1 MLNAHQITTM
11 TESEMDSFLKAL
23 LVQYL
28 EKKHGIFD
36 TNLLN
41 EILNFALEEGLI
53 ENQDN
58 GQKNLVLNRIYPAL
72 FPIPTE

>member
-1 MLNAHQITTM
+1 MLTAHQITTM
-11 TESEMDSFLKAL
+11 TESEMDSFLKTI
-23 LVQYL
+23 LVRYL

-41 EILNFALEEGLI
+41 EILNFALEERLI

-58 GQKNLVLNRIYPAL
+58 GQKNLALNRIYPAL
-72 FPIPTE
+72 FPIPAE